1 MYIAYILAIFFMKR
15 ILVFLLLATSTM
27 ILKAQTGAESKVA
40 AAVEKLR
47 LAMVSGNRADL
58 ETVASKE
65 LSYGHSSGKLEDF
78 ATFVET
84 IASGKSDFLSI
95 DFTKQTIKVSGK
107 TALVRHEL
115 HAKTNDGGKPG
126 EVHLGIL
133 LVWQKDGKEWKLLG
147 RQAYKLP

>member
-1 MYIAYILAIFFMKR
+1 MKK
-15 ILVFLLLATSTM
+15 INLFLLLVGFTM
-27 ILKAQTGAESKVA
+27 ALKAQTSAESTVL

-47 LAMVSGNRADL
+47 LAMLSGNRADL
-58 ETVASKE
+58 ESVASKD
-65 LSYGHSSGKLEDF
+65 LSYGHSSGKVEDF

-84 IASGKSDFLSI
+84 LASGKSDFVSL
-95 DFTKQTIKVSGK
+95 DFAKQTIKILGK

-133 LVWQKDGKEWKLLG
+133 LVWQKEGKVWKMLG